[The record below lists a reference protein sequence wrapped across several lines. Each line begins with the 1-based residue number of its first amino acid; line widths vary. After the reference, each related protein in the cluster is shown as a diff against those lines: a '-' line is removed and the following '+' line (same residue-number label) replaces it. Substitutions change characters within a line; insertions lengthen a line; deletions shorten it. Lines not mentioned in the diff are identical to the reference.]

1 LEDCSKDENVYQQ
14 FKQLETESY
23 QRAFQDNFRDEAYKI
38 IHDPANKELLEYLP
52 VDLNGITD
60 AKKLEEAK
68 RRNVRFV
75 EKEKRLGEVVAGF
88 NGGPRSAAKWGL
100 SLLRWFRLRPQFN
113 IARLRKAMK
122 SALGTKSNSGSFR
135 NRSKHYERTRRGVML
150 HLQALLSGRI
160 QLP

>member
-1 LEDCSKDENVYQQ
+1 MEDCSKDENVYQQ

-68 RRNVRFV
+68 RRNARFV
-75 EKEKRLGEVVAGF
+75 EKGKTL
-88 NGGPRSAAKWGL
+88 
-100 SLLRWFRLRPQFN
+100 
-113 IARLRKAMK
+113 
-122 SALGTKSNSGSFR
+122 
-135 NRSKHYERTRRGVML
+135 RRGR
-150 HLQALLSGRI
+150 GRI
-160 QLP
+160 